1 MSNEPKWGE
10 RKPQWLECKPHNRLR
25 GEHGKRPNQWRKI
38 DSGPRPKSIYV
49 VPMYLTIMLT
59 EHLGA
64 VQERADGRWNWWRY
78 KAHFFKWQ
86 TGQGV
91 SPNEEQA
98 MAKVLEGWD

>member
-10 RKPQWLECKPHNRLR
+10 REPHWCTSKPR
-25 GEHGKRPNQWRKI
+25 
-38 DSGPRPKSIYV
+38 RPKITYT
-49 VPMYLTIMLT
+49 VPLYLTIMLT